1 MSYMVFRN
9 LLDESGS
16 EIAGN
21 VKCQIS
27 PSDNPDYYP
36 EDWRGMMLVPSGNAV
51 SIGHKYCLRSADELT
66 EILIDHTEP
75 LSNIAHKAYFK
86 GADGAV
92 PPAPTEGD
100 QKDDKGINHFGSRR
114 AHR

>member
-9 LLDESGS
+9 LFDENGS

-21 VKCQIS
+21 VECQIS
-27 PSDNPDYYP
+27 PSDNSDYYP
-36 EDWRGMMLVPSGNAV
+36 QDWRGMMLVPAGTV
-51 SIGHKYCLRSADELT
+51 SIGHKYCLRSADDLT

-86 GADGAV
+86 GADGAAIL
-92 PPAPTEGD
+92 APTEGD
-100 QKDDKGINHFGSRR
+100 QKDDIRDQPFR
-114 AHR
+114 